1 MTRHANK
8 SNGHPDDAMQEM
20 AALYALSALST
31 AEERTF
37 SAHLDVCVPCRE
49 LVASLQDVSAS
60 LELCSTPP
68 VAPPPELKERL
79 LSKIAAEKE
88 EAAKTQVWRTWK
100 PSSIATRL
108 VTVRADE
115 GKWQQTASPGVSV
128 KPLWVDSERDY
139 VTMLV
144 RMAAGSSY
152 PGHLHAGVEEC
163 LVLEGDLQVA
173 GQELRSGD
181 YQRAELGSE
190 HGIQSTR
197 DGCLLL
203 IVSSQHDSLR

>member
-1 MTRHANK
+1 MKHDTNKAN
-8 SNGHPDDAMQEM
+8 HPDTATQEM
-20 AALYALSALST
+20 AALYALYALST
-31 AEERTF
+31 DEERSF
-37 SAHLDVCVPCRE
+37 SAHLDGCAACRE

-68 VAPPPELKERL
+68 VAPPAELKRRL
-79 LSKIAAEKE
+79 LSQIGLEKE
-88 EAAKTQVWRTWK
+88 RAAKTQVWRTWK
-100 PSSIATRL
+100 STPASSLI
-108 VTVRADE
+108 TVRSDE
-115 GKWQQTASPGVSV
+115 GEWQTTASPGVSV
-128 KPLWVDSERDY
+128 KPLWVDSERNY

-163 LVLEGDLQVA
+163 LVLQGDLQVA
-173 GQELRSGD
+173 GQELHSGD

-190 HGIQSTR
+190 HGVQATR